1 MSRICLSLFIRRR
14 VHRQARPRIIAQSGC
29 IGGQNDNKN
38 TANAAL
44 KGRLDGVIDARL
56 SRAATP
62 GIQASNMSKDIV
74 ATLIGIVGPTDVL
87 TGSDASERIS
97 PWDTHQPCHAKAI
110 VRPSTTEQVSAIM
123 QACYANEH
131 SVIPYG
137 GLTNLVQGCATTPD
151 DIALSF
157 EKMNA
162 IEEIDRTAQTMTV
175 QSGVLMQTAQE
186 KADAEN
192 LFFPVDIGARDTC
205 MIGGNVSSNA
215 GGTKVIRYGM
225 MRDSV
230 LGLEAVLADGT
241 VLSSMNRF
249 IKNNSGFDL
258 KHLFIGTEGVLGL
271 ITRIVIRLSVKPQ
284 SHNVALVACS
294 DYQQIVAVL
303 NTAKELLGSS
313 LCGFEVMWDS
323 FYNKVTRPTGQLP
336 SPLQDDYPFY
346 AIIEAMGTQ
355 PATDDDNFAAALG
368 SMFDGELVLDGVIA
382 KSAKER
388 DAIWAIRGEVEW
400 LVKGCYNF
408 DVSLRIVDVGEYIE
422 TVTARIKADI
432 PDVLVAAFGH
442 LGDNNIHVSVL
453 CEGNKSTHAETIEK
467 HIYESLVPF
476 AGAISAEH
484 GIGLEKK
491 PYLPISRTNEE
502 IALMKTLKRSL
513 DPKNLLNPGKVISID

>member
-1 MSRICLSLFIRRR
+1 M
-14 VHRQARPRIIAQSGC
+14 
-29 IGGQNDNKN
+29 
-38 TANAAL
+38 
-44 KGRLDGVIDARL
+44 
-56 SRAATP
+56 
-62 GIQASNMSKDIV
+62 
-74 ATLIGIVGPTDVL
+74 IGIVGKADVL
-87 TGSDASERIS
+87 TGSAASERVS
-97 PWDTHQPCHAKAI
+97 PWETHQPCHAMAI
-110 VRPSTTEQVSAIM
+110 VRPSTTEQVAAIM
-123 QACYANEH
+123 QACHENDQ
-131 SVIPYG
+131 SVVPYG
-137 GLTNLVQGCATTPD
+137 GLTNLVQGCTTTPD

-162 IEEIDRTAQTMTV
+162 IEEIDTTAHTMTV
-175 QSGVLMQTAQE
+175 QAGVTMQAAQE

-230 LGLEAVLADGT
+230 LGLEVVLADGT
-241 VLSSMNRF
+241 ILSSMNRF

-271 ITRIVIRLSVKPQ
+271 ITRVVVRLSVKPQ

-294 DYQQIVAVL
+294 EYAQVVAVL
-303 NTAKELLGSS
+303 NRARELLGGS

-323 FYNKVTRPTGQLP
+323 FYSKVTQPTGQLT
-336 SPLQDDYPFY
+336 SPLQQNYPYY

-355 PATDDDNFAAALG
+355 PATDDDNFAASLAE
-368 SMFDGELVLDGVIA
+368 MFDREIILDGVIA

-400 LVKGCYNF
+400 LVKDCCNF
-408 DVSLRIVDVGEYIE
+408 DVSLRIVDVGQYID
-422 TVTARIKADI
+422 TVTALIRADI
-432 PDVLVAAFGH
+432 PDALVAAFGH

-453 CEGNKSTHAETIEK
+453 CEGNKSTHTQTIEN
-467 HIYESLVPF
+467 HIYESLAPF
-476 AGAISAEH
+476 GGAISAEH

-491 PYLPISRTNEE
+491 PYLPISRTSEE

-513 DPKNLLNPGKVISID
+513 DPKNLLNPGKVISIGEE